1 MSANSQAQTAKAA
14 IGLLLGAGCCLA
26 LLFL

>member
-1 MSANSQAQTAKAA
+1 MSANHQAQTAKAF
-14 IGLLLGAGCCLA
+14 IGLLLGVGCCLA

>member
-1 MSANSQAQTAKAA
+1 MSANHDAQTAKAA
-14 IGLLLGAGCCLA
+14 IGLLLGTGCCLA